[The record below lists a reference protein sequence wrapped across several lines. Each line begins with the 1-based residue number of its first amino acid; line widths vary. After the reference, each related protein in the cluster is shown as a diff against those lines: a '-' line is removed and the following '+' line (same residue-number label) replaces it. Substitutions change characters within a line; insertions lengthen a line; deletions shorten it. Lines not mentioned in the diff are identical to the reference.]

1 MSKAYKEL
9 CSHFSDMVGEQG
21 AGLIIASI
29 MDALVKKSKE
39 SGGSFVIRKLT
50 MTLNDY
56 FDFTVYEEA
65 ANDDSAS

>member
-1 MSKAYKEL
+1 MTKAYKEL
-9 CSHFSDMVGEQG
+9 CSHFADMAGEQG

-29 MDALVKKSKE
+29 MDALIEKSKE
-39 SGGSFVIRKLT
+39 TGGPFVIMKLT

-65 ANDDSAS
+65 SNDDSAS